1 MVQFRTTVP
10 ALALALAAFALVGSP
25 ALAQAAY
32 VAPRTADGHPDL
44 QGIWTNASLTTL
56 ERGAQFAAVELTA
69 EQAAQIE
76 RTRADARAAANAPT
90 RSSEGAPAVGRDSN
104 SVGGYNSFW
113 SDPGTQLGVV
123 NGKTRAA
130 WISEPKDGRIP
141 YSDAGRQAFDKGHER
156 ANADFDGPEGRTPAD
171 RCIVGFG
178 SSGAPPMMNVLYNN
192 HYQIVQTPG
201 YVVVMAEM
209 NHDAR
214 VIPIGK
220 PHGPELL
227 GNWMGDSIGWWEGDT
242 LVVETVAVN
251 SQNVMRPTGQAS
263 FYLGEHPRITE
274 RFTRVAADQV
284 LYEFKVD
291 EARAFK
297 QSWKGEI
304 PLRSAE
310 GPIYEYAC
318 HEGNY
323 ALPDM
328 LRGARSFEKARR
340 SNTLNYYA
348 VPVTDRR
355 APPPT
360 GGGD

>member
-1 MVQFRTTVP
+1 MARFKATVST
-10 ALALALAAFALVGSP
+10 LALAALVAVGAP

-32 VAPRTADGHPDL
+32 VPPRTADGHPDL

-56 ERGAQFAAVELTA
+56 ERGGQFTTVELTP

-76 RTRADARAAANAPT
+76 KGRAAASAAANAPT
-90 RSSEGAPAVGRDSN
+90 NTSEGAPRASGN
-104 SVGGYNSFW
+104 IGGYNAFW
-113 SDPGTQLGVV
+113 GDPGTRLGVV
-123 NGKTRAA
+123 NGKARAA

-141 YSDAGRQAFDKGHER
+141 YSDAGRQAFEVGHNR
-156 ANADFDGPEGRTPAD
+156 ANTDFNGPEGRTPAD

-178 SSGAPPMMNVLYNN
+178 STGAPPMMNVLYNN
-192 HYQIVQTPG
+192 HYQIVQTPTH
-201 YVVVMAEM
+201 VVIMAEM

-220 PHGPELL
+220 PHGPPLL
-227 GNWMGDSIGWWEGDT
+227 ANWMGDSVAWWDGDA

-251 SQNVMRPTGQAS
+251 PQNVLRPTGQAS

-274 RFTRVAADQV
+274 RFTRVGAEEI
-284 LYEFKVD
+284 LYQFSID
-291 EARAFK
+291 EPQAFRT
-297 QSWKGEI
+297 SWRGEM
-304 PLRSAE
+304 PLRAAP

-328 LRGARSFEKARR
+328 LRGARAFERAER
-340 SNTLNYYA
+340 SNALDYYA
-348 VPVTDRR
+348 KPAADRR
-355 APPPT
+355 PGPNSARPD
-360 GGGD
+360 G